1 MVKSCDSRNTTSFVA
16 AIAVDFRKG
25 AYMGILCAIL
35 SLPIS
40 ILLVRWLMKKKM
52 ENPFEKGEVSRLVLA
67 GMLSMVVAAV
77 VTLLIICVRAYRLIG
92 LDTLKLW
99 MSNPDSETV
108 KTSLAEIRSR
118 AASQTYLSAFIGT
131 FLSVGLVEELSRFL
145 FIRLSTVKKR
155 FAKTW
160 LDLVICGGIV
170 GVGFQL
176 LEDITYVNGDLITAI
191 FRAVTPF
198 HFTFGAIMGFYIGKA
213 LESGKKGYYIPAVLI
228 PALLHTLFDSSISV
242 LKIDDLFLLLLL
254 ASALLLVG
262 LTVFMIIK
270 INRWAKL
277 KPVQELRSE
286 GRAAD

>member
-1 MVKSCDSRNTTSFVA
+1 
-16 AIAVDFRKG
+16 
-25 AYMGILCAIL
+25 MGILCAVL
-35 SLPIS
+35 SLPVS
-40 ILLVRWLMKKKM
+40 VLLIRWLMKKKM
-52 ENPFEKGEVSRLVLA
+52 EIPFEKGDVSKLVFA

-77 VTLLIICVRAYRLIG
+77 VTLLILCVRAYRLIG
-92 LDTLKLW
+92 PDTLKLW
-99 MSNPDSETV
+99 MSNPDQETIKNSV
-108 KTSLAEIRSR
+108 DEIRSR
-118 AASQTYLSAFIGT
+118 SSSQTYWSAFAGT

-176 LEDITYVNGDLITAI
+176 LEDITYVNGNLITAI

-228 PALLHTLFDSSISV
+228 PALLHTLFDSSISA
-242 LKIDDLFLLLLL
+242 LKMGDMYMILVL
-254 ASALLLVG
+254 ASALLLIG

-270 INRWAKL
+270 INKWAKL

>member
-1 MVKSCDSRNTTSFVA
+1 
-16 AIAVDFRKG
+16 
-25 AYMGILCAIL
+25 MGILCAIL

-52 ENPFEKGEVSRLVLA
+52 EIPFEKGDVSKLVFA

-77 VTLLIICVRAYRLIG
+77 VTLLIICVR
-92 LDTLKLW
+92 
-99 MSNPDSETV
+99 V

-118 AASQTYLSAFIGT
+118 AAGQTYLSAFIGT

-228 PALLHTLFDSSISV
+228 PALLHTLFDSSISA
-242 LKIDDLFLLLLL
+242 LKMDDLFLLLLL

>member
-198 HFTFGAIMGFYIGKA
+198 HFTFGTIMGFYIGKA

-228 PALLHTLFDSSISV
+228 PALLHTLFDSSISA

>member
-1 MVKSCDSRNTTSFVA
+1 
-16 AIAVDFRKG
+16 
-25 AYMGILCAIL
+25 MGILCAIV
-35 SLPIS
+35 SLPVS
-40 ILLVRWLMKKKM
+40 VLLIRWLIKKKT
-52 ENPFEKGEVSRLVLA
+52 ENPFEKGDVRSLILA
-67 GMLSMVVAAV
+67 GILSMVVAAV
-77 VTLLIICVRAYRLIG
+77 VTLLIIVIRAFRIIG
-92 LDTLKLW
+92 VDTLKLW
-99 MSNPDSETV
+99 MSNPDPETIKNSV
-108 KTSLAEIRSR
+108 DEIRSR
-118 AASQTYLSAFIGT
+118 AVGQTYLSAFIGT

-145 FIRLSTVKKR
+145 FLRLSTGKKR

-228 PALLHTLFDSSISV
+228 PALLHTLFDSSISA
-242 LKIDDLFLLLLL
+242 LKMDDLFLLLLL

-286 GRAAD
+286 GHAAD

>member
-1 MVKSCDSRNTTSFVA
+1 
-16 AIAVDFRKG
+16 
-25 AYMGILCAIL
+25 MGILCAVL
-35 SLPIS
+35 SLPVS
-40 ILLVRWLMKKKM
+40 ILLVRWLMKKKT
-52 ENPFEKGEVSRLVLA
+52 ETPFEKGDVSKLVLA

-77 VTLLIICVRAYRLIG
+77 VTLLILCVRAYRLIG
-92 LDTLKLW
+92 IDTLKLW
-99 MSNPDSETV
+99 MSNPDPETISN
-108 KTSLAEIRSR
+108 SLEEIRSR
-118 AASQTYLSAFIGT
+118 SSNQTYLTAFAGT

-145 FIRLSTVKKR
+145 FIRLAAGKKR

-160 LDLVICGGIV
+160 LDLVISGGIV

-176 LEDITYVNGDLITAI
+176 LEDITYVNGDLTTAI

-228 PALLHTLFDSSISV
+228 PALLHTLFDSSISA
-242 LKIDDLFLLLLL
+242 LKMDDLFLLLLL

-270 INRWAKL
+270 INRWAKP
-277 KPVQELRSE
+277 KPEQELLSE

>member
-1 MVKSCDSRNTTSFVA
+1 
-16 AIAVDFRKG
+16 
-25 AYMGILCAIL
+25 MGILCAIL

-40 ILLVRWLMKKKM
+40 ILLVRWLIKKKT
-52 ENPFEKGEVSRLVLA
+52 ENPFEKGDVRRLIIA

-77 VTLLIICVRAYRLIG
+77 VTLLILCVRAYRLIG
-92 LDTLKLW
+92 IDTLKLW
-99 MSNPDSETV
+99 MSNPDPETIKNSV
-108 KTSLAEIRSR
+108 DEIRSR
-118 AASQTYLSAFIGT
+118 AAGQTYLSAFIGT

-145 FIRLSTVKKR
+145 FIRLSTGKKR

-228 PALLHTLFDSSISV
+228 PALLHTLFDSSISA
-242 LKIDDLFLLLLL
+242 LKMDDLYIILVL
-254 ASALLLVG
+254 ASALLLIG

-270 INRWAKL
+270 INKWAKL
-277 KPVQELRSE
+277 KPVQGLRGE
-286 GRAAD
+286 GHAAG

>member
-1 MVKSCDSRNTTSFVA
+1 
-16 AIAVDFRKG
+16 
-25 AYMGILCAIL
+25 MGILCAIL
-35 SLPIS
+35 SLPVS
-40 ILLVRWLMKKKM
+40 VLLVRWLMKKKM
-52 ENPFEKGEVSRLVLA
+52 ENPFEKGDVSKLVFA

-77 VTLLIICVRAYRLIG
+77 VTLLILCVRAYRLIG

-99 MSNPDSETV
+99 MSNPDPETI
-108 KTSLAEIRSR
+108 KNSLAEIRSR
-118 AASQTYLSAFIGT
+118 AAGQTYLSAFIG
-131 FLSVGLVEELSRFL
+131 
-145 FIRLSTVKKR
+145 LSTGKKR

-176 LEDITYVNGDLITAI
+176 LEDVTYVNGDLITAI

-228 PALLHTLFDSSISV
+228 PALLHTLFDSSISA
-242 LKIDDLFLLLLL
+242 LKMDDMYIILVL
-254 ASALLLVG
+254 ASALLLIG

-270 INRWAKL
+270 INKWAKL
-277 KPVQELRSE
+277 KPVQGLRGE
-286 GRAAD
+286 GHAAG

>member
-1 MVKSCDSRNTTSFVA
+1 
-16 AIAVDFRKG
+16 
-25 AYMGILCAIL
+25 MGILCAIL
-35 SLPIS
+35 SLPVS
-40 ILLVRWLMKKKM
+40 VLLVRWLMKKKT
-52 ENPFEKGEVSRLVLA
+52 ENPFEKGEVSKLVFA

-77 VTLLIICVRAYRLIG
+77 VSLLIICARAYRLIG

-99 MSNPDSETV
+99 MSNPDPETV

-118 AASQTYLSAFIGT
+118 AAGQTYLSAFIGT

-145 FIRLSTVKKR
+145 FIRLATGKKR

-228 PALLHTLFDSSISV
+228 PALLHTLFDSSISA
-242 LKIDDLFLLLLL
+242 LKVDDMYIILVL
-254 ASALLLVG
+254 ASALLLIG

-270 INRWAKL
+270 INKWAKW

-286 GRAAD
+286 GRTAD

>member
-1 MVKSCDSRNTTSFVA
+1 
-16 AIAVDFRKG
+16 
-25 AYMGILCAIL
+25 MGILCAVL
-35 SLPIS
+35 YLPIS

-52 ENPFEKGEVSRLVLA
+52 EIPFEKGDVSKLVFA

-77 VTLLIICVRAYRLIG
+77 VTLLILCVRAYRLIG

-99 MSNPDSETV
+99 MSNPDPETV

-118 AASQTYLSAFIGT
+118 AAGQTYLSAFIGT

-145 FIRLSTVKKR
+145 FIRLSTGKKR

-228 PALLHTLFDSSISV
+228 PALLHTLFDSSISA